1 MLFRSY
7 HACVPGLVAGA
18 ALLLLGWFHSPMV
31 VVALLS
37 LLAAGVYSFLSPF
50 WAIPSELLA
59 GFAAA
64 AGIGLMNSFA
74 NLGGFVGLYAIGVI
88 SRRTGSIYRGLALA
102 GIPLLLSATLVL
114 LLPRRA
120 RRNLVTLGK

>member
-1 MLFRSY
+1 
-7 HACVPGLVAGA
+7 
-18 ALLLLGWFHSPMV
+18 MV

-50 WAIPSELLA
+50 WAIPSEFLA

-74 NLGGFVGLYAIGVI
+74 NLGGFVGPYLVGVM
-88 SRRTGSIYRGLALA
+88 SGWTGGIHSGLALA
-102 GIPLLLSATLVL
+102 GIPLVISGSLLL
-114 LLPRRA
+114 LLPKEARA
-120 RRNLVTLGK
+120 HRISAATED